1 MKIVLP
7 LFATAWSLL
16 GTSNADWIVGQS
28 VPTTSGLVI
37 GHAAAD
43 ASEVSEYVGIPYAQ
57 PPLGNLRFQPPVA
70 YHGDGTIN
78 ATSFVS
84 STLRCLSAITL
95 TLFLLLTPTV
105 SQGPSCIQP
114 PSAASNNTTSAP
126 PQNLGIPPM
135 SPVAFTTDEYAE
147 SEDCLTLNVWT
158 KPQTGEKKKAVLVWI
173 YGGAYV
179 SGSSNQPGYR
189 GQFIADQTDVIVV
202 SMNYRVNIFGF
213 PGDPASPA
221 NLGLRDVRLALEWI
235 RDNIAQFGGDT
246 ARITIFGQ
254 SAGAGIVDFYS
265 FAYADDPIASGFIE
279 MSATLYGFP
288 ALTAEESNDR
298 WFHVTRLVGC
308 GDATSNPEAVSTCMV
323 NRTVDEILAGYDP
336 ATVPLNPSPYGPV
349 VDNDVVFSSYLD
361 RRAAKGGYLIGNT
374 QNEAGLFKL
383 LQPPQSEAYWN
394 DFNDRLYTC
403 ADKVRI
409 EQSIADGNPTW
420 RYRYF
425 GDFPNLVLSTT
436 PPSGAYHGS
445 ELGPLFDTVNQTLLK
460 STAAEVAVGDYLR
473 EVWSSFA
480 KDPRRGLDAF
490 WPQYTEMGSSL
501 ARIGFNN
508 MTMSLGSGEMYDH
521 VCRWSYDG
529 VSPPAVLGSVH

>member
-1 MKIVLP
+1 MKIVLSF
-7 LFATAWSLL
+7 FATAWWLL
-16 GTSNADWIVGQS
+16 GTSNAGWIVGQP

-70 YHGDGTIN
+70 YHGDGNIN
-78 ATSFVS
+78 ATTF
-84 STLRCLSAITL
+84 
-95 TLFLLLTPTV
+95 
-105 SQGPSCIQP
+105 GPSCIQP
-114 PSAASNNTTSAP
+114 PSAPSNNSTSAP
-126 PQNLGIPPM
+126 PRDLGIPPT
-135 SPVAFTTDEYAE
+135 SPAAFTSDEHAE

-158 KPQTGEKKKAVLVWI
+158 KPQAGEKKKAVLVWI

-179 SGSSNQPGYR
+179 SGSSSQPGYR

-235 RDNIAQFGGDT
+235 RDNIAQFGGDP

-254 SAGAGIVDFYS
+254 SAGAG
-265 FAYADDPIASGFIE
+265 
-279 MSATLYGFP
+279 M
-288 ALTAEESNDR
+288 ESNDR

-308 GDATSNPEAVSTCMV
+308 GDTTSDPEAVSTCML

-349 VDNDVVFSSYLD
+349 VDHDVVFSSYLD
-361 RRAAKGGYLIGNT
+361 RRAANGGYLIGNT
-374 QNEAGLFKL
+374 HNEAGLFKL
-383 LQPPQSEAYWN
+383 LQPPQTEAYWN

-403 ADKVRI
+403 ADRVRI
-409 EQSIADGNPTW
+409 EQSVADGNPTW

-425 GDFPNLVLSTT
+425 GDFPNLVLTTT
-436 PPSGAYHGS
+436 PPSGAYHGV
-445 ELGPLFDTVNQTLLK
+445 ELGPLFDTVNQTLLE

-480 KDPRRGLDAF
+480 KDPRRGLAAF
-490 WPQYTEMGSSL
+490 WPQYTEMRRTL

-508 MTMSLGSGEMYDH
+508 MTMSLGPGGMYDH
-521 VCRWSYDG
+521 VCRWGYDG
-529 VSPPAVLGSVH
+529 VSAPAVLESVH